1 MRKEAKED
9 SQVLGLN
16 NWKDKLVSCQELR
29 QDVRE
34 GHGRGGEE
42 SGEGKGQRPLSSWNK
57 GICWTTFAGILQSNK
72 AGNKIRQLLGTD
84 NTVLPLSCQGI
95 SFLSGF
101 SLTGQGLLSA
111 SPFPPLPVCFLL
123 ALIHIYISNY
133 ITVLPWGELFTF

>member
-57 GICWTTFAGILQSNK
+57 GICWTTRWNLAEQQGREQNQAAPGDRQYSPSPQLSGDLISFGLLSDRPGFAFCQPISSAPCL
-72 AGNKIRQLLGTD
+72 
-84 NTVLPLSCQGI
+84 LPLS
-95 SFLSGF
+95 
-101 SLTGQGLLSA
+101 
-111 SPFPPLPVCFLL
+111 
-123 ALIHIYISNY
+123 SNSHLY
-133 ITVLPWGELFTF
+133 L